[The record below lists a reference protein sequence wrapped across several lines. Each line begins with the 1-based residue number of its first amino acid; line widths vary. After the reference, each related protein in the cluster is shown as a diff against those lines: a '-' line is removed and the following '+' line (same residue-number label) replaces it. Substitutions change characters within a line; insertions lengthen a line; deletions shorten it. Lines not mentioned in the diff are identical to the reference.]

1 MTFEFNTYLAENYH
15 SATQK
20 ARVLTEDW
28 LERNMYCPICGAPIL
43 THFEANRPVAIFIVR
58 TVNQNMTIQKD

>member
-1 MTFEFNTYLAENYH
+1 MTFEFNTYLAESYH

-28 LERNMYCPICGAPIL
+28 LEIC
-43 THFEANRPVAIFIVR
+43 IVR
-58 TVNQNMTIQKD
+58 YVAHQYSPTLRRIDL